1 MHLCNTILLWAH
13 FVAWATWPQ
22 SVGGRS
28 FRNVAELSTN
38 SVPMKTDKIQQE
50 APKEDFH
57 FNAKTTSSLSCLA
70 FNSIGTAMLKIF
82 PYPVFTRLWMNKL
95 QPTANHLGWF
105 KTLLVQRV
113 SLSNSIGWRTH
124 HPPCHRVTVSH
135 FPKSRRTL
143 CHRPVRAD
151 DDKCHEPTE
160 VNFLLFNWPWIG
172 ATLQTAWGYGGL
184 YLGERSWWLIF
195 KQQFIDLQFASATQL
210 LCWPGFSKKRR
221 SYFCTHQCWIWTT

>member
-1 MHLCNTILLWAH
+1 MYLCNTILLSKIHQIWTVSCIMYAFKILWAH

-22 SVGGRS
+22 SVDGRS

-57 FNAKTTSSLSCLA
+57 FNTKTTSSLSCLA
-70 FNSIGTAMLKIF
+70 LNSVGTAMLEIF
-82 PYPVFTRLWMNKL
+82 PYPVFTRLLMNKL
-95 QPTANHLGWF
+95 QPTANQLGWF

-113 SLSNSIGWRTH
+113 SPSNSMAEE
-124 HPPCHRVTVSH
+124 PPPAVSPCHRVTFSE
-135 FPKSRRTL
+135 SRRTL

-160 VNFLLFNWPWIG
+160 VNFLLFNWP
-172 ATLQTAWGYGGL
+172 
-184 YLGERSWWLIF
+184 
-195 KQQFIDLQFASATQL
+195 
-210 LCWPGFSKKRR
+210 
-221 SYFCTHQCWIWTT
+221 